1 MIDYI
6 YNDADD
12 RPLIEDEEF
21 IQIFV
26 DTSSINKKTDV
37 NQQDG
42 INLFI
47 GHTLI
52 GIN

>member
-12 RPLIEDEEF
+12 RPLFEVEEDEEF

-26 DTSSINKKTDV
+26 DTSILIPVCVINGV
-37 NQQDG
+37 PYYES
-42 INLFI
+42 
-47 GHTLI
+47 
-52 GIN
+52 